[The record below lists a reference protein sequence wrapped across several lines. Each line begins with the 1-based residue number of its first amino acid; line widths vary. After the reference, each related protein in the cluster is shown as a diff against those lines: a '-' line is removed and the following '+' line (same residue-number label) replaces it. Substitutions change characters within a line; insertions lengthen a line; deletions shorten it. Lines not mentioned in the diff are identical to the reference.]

1 MILFIVFFILIHG
14 KDKLKKYLENLNSFD
29 NNIKL
34 SHESSNDDVTF
45 LDFVATLS
53 KDRLNIDLH
62 IKDTDLHQYL
72 SFNSSYP
79 DDTKRSII

>member
-1 MILFIVFFILIHG
+1 MILFIVFFILTHG

-45 LDFVATLS
+45 LDFAATLS